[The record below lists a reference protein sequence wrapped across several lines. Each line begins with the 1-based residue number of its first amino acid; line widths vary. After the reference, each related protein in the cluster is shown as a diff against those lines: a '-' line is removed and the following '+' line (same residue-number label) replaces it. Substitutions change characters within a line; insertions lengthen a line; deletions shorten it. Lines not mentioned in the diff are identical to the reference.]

1 VGTLA
6 DTHFGS
12 TTLNGA
18 CVFSGRALDSA
29 DHVDMLL
36 PVFSLERWCD
46 DVSSD
51 PPSVSRL
58 GFASVLSPTPIMQP
72 TADEGK

>member
-1 VGTLA
+1 MERVSFL
-6 DTHFGS
+6 
-12 TTLNGA
+12 
-18 CVFSGRALDSA
+18 VALSILQ
-29 DHVDMLL
+29 HMTMLL

-51 PPSVSRL
+51 PSVSRL

-72 TADEGK
+72 AADEGK

>member
-1 VGTLA
+1 MERVSFL
-6 DTHFGS
+6 
-12 TTLNGA
+12 
-18 CVFSGRALDSA
+18 VALSILQ
-29 DHVDMLL
+29 HMTMLL

-51 PPSVSRL
+51 PSVSRL